1 MLHWFYLGLYRAFC
15 LIELHRFHSGLGRG
29 LWESYP
35 DRPGQ
40 QIPWHAS
47 KGSRR
52 EHVHICPCHFHTS
65 QSTVL
70 TEGRNLTLI
79 VEKLLF
85 TCLFQLILLTS
96 IWFIMLCYFLLYSKV
111 IQFCIYVYI
120 LYTCIYILST
130 YSFPL
135 WLITAY
141 WIKFPT
147 LYYFSLTFERVL
159 VIILEYWNA

>member
-1 MLHWFYLGLYRAFC
+1 MLHWFYSGLYRAFC
-15 LIELHRFHSGLGRG
+15 LIELHRFQSGLGRG
-29 LWESYP
+29 LWESHP

-52 EHVHICPCHFHTS
+52 EHVQICPCHFHTS

-85 TCLFQLILLTS
+85 TYLFQFILLTY

-111 IQFCIYVYI
+111 IQFYIYVYI
-120 LYTCIYILST
+120 LYTCIYIFFLHIHFHYGSSQHIELSSLHCT
-130 YSFPL
+130 TFHWHL
-135 WLITAY
+135 KGF
-141 WIKFPT
+141 WIF
-147 LYYFSLTFERVL
+147 
-159 VIILEYWNA
+159 